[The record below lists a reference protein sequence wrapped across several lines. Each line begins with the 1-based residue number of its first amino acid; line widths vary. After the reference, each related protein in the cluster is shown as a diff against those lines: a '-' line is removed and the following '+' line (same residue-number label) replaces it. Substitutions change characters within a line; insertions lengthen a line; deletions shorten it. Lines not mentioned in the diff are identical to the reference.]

1 MDRFGKKKL
10 IDAKVQYVIRK
21 WKIVKLLK
29 FSVFIKFKM
38 TAVAASDFFK
48 VVPQIDEFLL
58 NLM

>member
-1 MDRFGKKKL
+1 L